1 MPAKS
6 PDLSGRLPNSTNP
19 PDCMDMTINLQKKL
33 PQPHCKKNNN
43 NNNDNKMLHAA
54 QSHCNCHYPIGS

>member
-19 PDCMDMTINLQKKL
+19 PDCMDMTINLQKNCLNHIARKIIIITTTTKCFM
-33 PQPHCKKNNN
+33 QH
-43 NNNDNKMLHAA
+43 
-54 QSHCNCHYPIGS
+54 SHIVIAITQ